1 MSSQDPPSCS
11 VRADPWYC
19 HDSPA
24 APPGGLF
31 LNANTTPVYFKWLAY
46 LSPLKYGFRGMSR
59 AFWKSLP
66 TLECPAVGP
75 CGAMTG
81 HQVLVNNA
89 LDGDPMLIDIYSLL
103 AVNVLFRTIGILW
116 LWLNIR

>member
-1 MSSQDPPSCS
+1 MVGCIARQAQVAQILGIVMILPLLIF
-11 VRADPWYC
+11 
-19 HDSPA
+19 
-24 APPGGLF
+24 GGLF

-59 AFWKSLP
+59 AFWKSVP

-81 HQVLVNNA
+81 HQVLVNYA
-89 LDGDPMLIDIYSLL
+89 LDGDSVTLQRKLWNEYMLEPLIY
-103 AVNVLFRTIGILW
+103 N
-116 LWLNIR
+116 

>member
-1 MSSQDPPSCS
+1 VFFTFYLFLVLTAS
-11 VRADPWYC
+11 
-19 HDSPA
+19 A
-24 APPGGLF
+24 AVGLGYMVGCIARQAQVAQILGIVMILPLLIFGGLF

-59 AFWKSLP
+59 AFWKSVP

-81 HQVLVNNA
+81 HQVLVNYA
-89 LDGDPMLIDIYSLL
+89 LDGDS
-103 AVNVLFRTIGILW
+103 
-116 LWLNIR
+116 